1 MNCQARVLD
10 VVHTIPNTKLVYHT
24 TTECGEEISKKLS
37 VDSGEAYMGIC
48 GRCFRR
54 YTAKDTWYGW
64 FDGSYPPQA
73 KVRGSKWYYEQ
84 LSVKTENAL
93 IEPEDIIQ
101 GMAEMSLEEAE
112 VEEEEAE
119 EAEVEEVEEKAEVEE
134 VEEAEEEK
142 AEAEAEVEE
151 KAEAEVEEKAEEKVK
166 KEDKKLAL
174 RARIKEIQANA
185 KPGKM
190 SLKDIQAAFKEITDL
205 KTQIHML

>member
-101 GMAEMSLEEAE
+101 GMAEMSLEE

-119 EAEVEEVEEKAEVEE
+119 AEEEEKA
-134 VEEAEEEK
+134 EEAEEEEEK
-142 AEAEAEVEE
+142 VEE
-151 KAEAEVEEKAEEKVK
+151 KEEKEEVN